1 MRPSKAVLSH
11 LYIMRAE
18 RMRDLSFSEVGNRN
32 LVFPSA
38 FQAGDEVPLA
48 DDPSI

>member
-18 RMRDLSFSEVGNRN
+18 RMRDLSLSEVGNRT
-32 LVFPSA
+32 LVFPTTYP
-38 FQAGDEVPLA
+38 AGDEVPSA